1 VEIEEEDVA
10 EVVDV
15 ADFPHAVV
23 VDVEEDFHHEVVL
36 VVVGVEEDVE
46 VPVVVG
52 DLVEVDAVEWGV
64 VRKLLLSPIVMR
76 ACLSPEAR
84 KMLCVPRTWSWE
96 NLFMEKSVSQQR
108 RKLESWSTESG
119 ILSVVS

>member
-10 EVVDV
+10 EVADA

-23 VDVEEDFHHEVVL
+23 VDVEVDFPHVAVL
-36 VVVGVEEDVE
+36 VVVGVVEEVGAE

-52 DLVEVDAVEWGV
+52 DPVEVAGEEWEV

-76 ACLSPEAR
+76 VCLSPEAR
-84 KMLCVPRTWSWE
+84 KMLCVPRTW
-96 NLFMEKSVSQQR
+96 
-108 RKLESWSTESG
+108 
-119 ILSVVS
+119 